1 MSLISTPLGRKVI
14 GCAIEVHQT
23 LGPGLMESIYQRAFA
38 HELKLNGIPFLQQLP
53 LPVSYKGV
61 DLGMGYRVDFVIGDE
76 IVVELK
82 TVERFLP
89 VHDAQ
94 LLTYMRLLNIEQG
107 LIFNFNVGRL
117 ADGIRSLVNSRV
129 SFSKEPRQY

>member
-1 MSLISTPLGRKVI
+1 
-14 GCAIEVHQT
+14 
-23 LGPGLMESIYQRAFA
+23 MESIYQRGFA

-53 LPVSYKGV
+53 LPVSYKGI

-82 TVERFLP
+82 TLERFLP

-94 LLTYMRLLNIEQG
+94 LLTYMRLLKIEQG

-117 ADGIRSLVNSRV
+117 ADGIRSLVNSRAG
-129 SFSKEPRQY
+129 FSKEPRQY